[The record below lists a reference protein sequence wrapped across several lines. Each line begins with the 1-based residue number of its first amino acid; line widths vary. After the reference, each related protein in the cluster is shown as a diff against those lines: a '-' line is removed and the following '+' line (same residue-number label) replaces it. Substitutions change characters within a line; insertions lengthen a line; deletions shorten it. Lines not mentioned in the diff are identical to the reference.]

1 MKKCDI
7 LYICGTL
14 DYGHSVSGNYIL
26 YYLFSKLEKKYDIN
40 YIGLWENQQIQ
51 KYNSENFIYFEHS
64 LKQKTNEEL
73 DSIIPEHKILFLA
86 GDDLTNSQ
94 LEYLHKKFNN
104 KVVVCAMTSWVF
116 GCTSS
121 YPELDNDLRGDIAQN
136 RYETYKKINAHI
148 THVSSYSQKIQYKSF
163 FHSLSSS
170 IVPLPFDQIQSST
183 PLNNRTSTNK
193 IILWGTTQPQTR
205 RKGLKEFSEILNI
218 FKEKYP
224 NADNLEIH
232 TVGPVPHLNSPFKV
246 VNKGTLDRKSMAYA
260 YREVDVF
267 ALTTLADSGPMMAA
281 ESIKNNTPLV
291 SFNTNVSMDITL
303 NGINGYTVDSNED
316 FADKLYK
323 ILFQSDFQINHD
335 FIKKFNSEEVVLNKY
350 NELFDNFLKK

>member
-7 LYICGTL
+7 LYISGAL
-14 DYGHSVSGNYIL
+14 DYGDSVSGNYIL
-26 YYLFSKLEKKYDIN
+26 YYLLSKLENEYDIK
-40 YIGLWENQQIQ
+40 YIGLWNHQQKQ
-51 KYNSENFIYFEHS
+51 KYSPENFIYFDDR
-64 LKQKTNEEL
+64 LKQRTNAEL
-73 DSIIPEHKILFLA
+73 DAIIPEHKILFLS

-121 YPELDNDLRGDIAQN
+121 YPELDNDLKGDITQK

-148 THVSSYSQKIQYKSF
+148 AHVSSYSQKVQNKSL

-170 IVPLPFDQIQSST
+170 ILPLPFDQIESSNQS
-183 PLNNRTSTNK
+183 NNRVSTNK

-205 RKGLKEFSEILNI
+205 RKGLQEFSQILNI

-224 NADNLEIH
+224 NADSLEIH
-232 TVGPVPHLNSPFKV
+232 TVGPLPHLNSSFNV
-246 VNKGTLDRKSMAYA
+246 VNKGTLDRKRMADA
-260 YREVDVF
+260 YREADVF

-291 SFNTNVSMDITL
+291 SFNTNVSMDITS

-323 ILFQSDFQINHD
+323 ILFQSDFEINHD

-350 NELFDNFLKK
+350 KNLFNGILNK